1 LLLMTVA
8 LCSPDG
14 RPFEL
19 DDSQLCEFAIANK
32 LIDNAS
38 HFSNVTNLI
47 NPSSGK
53 KQLQQWQPVAKL
65 RWLMIIDKKGELV
78 SGRAPEPVLGNE
90 EFFVKSVVPMKPD
103 MHKIKDHW
111 RLGTYL

>member
-1 LLLMTVA
+1 MTVA

-53 KQLQQWQPVAKL
+53 KQLQPQMMQQGYL
-65 RWLMIIDKKGELV
+65 
-78 SGRAPEPVLGNE
+78 APGQQQGLQGPQQ
-90 EFFVKSVVPMKPD
+90 FQFQ
-103 MHKIKDHW
+103 
-111 RLGTYL
+111 